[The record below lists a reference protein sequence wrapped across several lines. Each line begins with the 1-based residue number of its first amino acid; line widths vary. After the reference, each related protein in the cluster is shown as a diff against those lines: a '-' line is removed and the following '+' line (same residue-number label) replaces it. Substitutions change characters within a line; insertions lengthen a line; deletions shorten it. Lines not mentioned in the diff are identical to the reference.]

1 MNIHHQKTLLPN
13 GLTLVSVQ
21 MPHLQSALLSV
32 YVRVGSRHESTET
45 NGISHLLEHLF
56 FRGSHRF
63 PDARKMNLAIEWVGG
78 SLNAVTM
85 RDLSYYYTACHPKGL
100 EKALHILGNM
110 LAAPKLSKLSVEKQ
124 IVLEEMLDEVD
135 DKGEDIDLDN
145 LSKMQLFKGH
155 PLSFKIAGT
164 PQSLAHISKKQLLS
178 HYKRH
183 YVAANMVLGVASPLP
198 CDKVI
203 RAATKAFAH
212 LPRGERI
219 QETPPKPPP
228 KGPRLLYVPRAESQ
242 LLFRLSF
249 LTVPEN
255 HKDALLL
262 HILQR
267 ILDDGLSSWL
277 PFEVVEKRGLAYSVE
292 TLLEG
297 FSDVGIFNVD
307 SAATPSRAP
316 QVVECILK
324 TLAKLADFKLPVEEL
339 RRAKRR
345 KQMQLEFAKDSPG
358 ELLSRLAATELFYSP
373 ESFEA
378 RAKRIQKIKTKELVS
393 FARNLF
399 CKENLWVVAVGPQK
413 DKAAFAKAIRNSPIP
428 HTKILR

>member
-13 GLTLVSVQ
+13 GLTLVSLQ

-32 YVRVGSRHESTET
+32 YVRVGSRHETVET

-56 FRGSHRF
+56 FRGSRRF

-85 RDLSYYYTACHPKGL
+85 RDLSYYYTACHPSGL
-100 EKALHILGNM
+100 ETALRILGNM
-110 LAAPKLSKLSVEKQ
+110 LTTPKLDKLSVEKQ

-164 PQSLAHISKKQLLS
+164 PQSLVGISRKQLLS
-178 HYKRH
+178 HYERH

-198 CDKVI
+198 CEKVI
-203 RAATKAFAH
+203 RASAKAFSH
-212 LPRGERI
+212 IPRGKRI
-219 QETPPKPPP
+219 QEGPPRQPPL
-228 KGPRLLYVPRAESQ
+228 GPRLLYVPRDESQ

-255 HKDALLL
+255 HEPHLHL

-297 FSDVGIFNVD
+297 FSDVGIFNID
-307 SAATPSRAP
+307 SASTPNRAP
-316 QVVECILK
+316 KVVECILK
-324 TLAKLADFKLPVEEL
+324 TVARLADASLPIEEL
-339 RRAKRR
+339 RRAKKR

-378 RAKRIQKIKTKELVS
+378 RSQRIRKIKTKELVNL
-393 FARNLF
+393 AKNLF
-399 CKENLWVVAVGPQK
+399 RKENLWAVAVGPK
-413 DKAAFAKAIRNSPIP
+413 KHRAAFSKAIHNNPLP
-428 HTKILR
+428 

>member
-1 MNIHHQKTLLPN
+1 MNIQARKTLLPN
-13 GLTLVSVQ
+13 GLTLVSLH

-32 YVRVGSRHESTET
+32 YVRVGSRHETVHN
-45 NGISHLLEHLF
+45 NGVSHLLEHLF
-56 FRGSHRF
+56 FRGSSRF
-63 PDARKMNLAIEWVGG
+63 PNARKMNLAIEWVGG

-85 RDLSYYYTACHPKGL
+85 RDLSYYYTACHPTGV
-100 EKALHILGNM
+100 ETALRILGKM
-110 LAAPKLSKLSVEKQ
+110 LSTPQLAKLSVEKQ

-155 PLSFKIAGT
+155 PLAFKIAGT
-164 PQSLAHISKKQLLS
+164 PQSLVHISKKQLLS

-198 CDKVI
+198 CEKI
-203 RAATKAFAH
+203 IHAAQKAFLH
-212 LPRGERI
+212 IPRGERV
-219 QETPPKPPP
+219 EESPPP
-228 KGPRLLYVPRAESQ
+228 PPVGPRLLYVPRNESQ

-255 HKDALLL
+255 HEHHL
-262 HILQR
+262 HLHLLQR

-277 PFEVVEKRGLAYSVE
+277 PFEVVEKRGLAYSVD

-297 FSDVGIFNVD
+297 FSDVGIFNID
-307 SAATPSRAP
+307 SAATPNRAP

-324 TLAKLADFKLPVEEL
+324 TVAKLCHSKLPIEEL

-345 KQMQLEFAKDSPG
+345 KHMQLDFAKDSPG
-358 ELLSRLAATELFYSP
+358 ELLSRLAATELFHHP
-373 ESFEA
+373 ESFEE
-378 RAKRIQKIKTKELVS
+378 RAQRIRKIKTRELVS
-393 FARNLF
+393 LAREVF
-399 CKENLWVVAVGPQK
+399 CKKNLWAVAVGPK
-413 DKAAFAKAIRNSPIP
+413 KYRAAFAKAILHNP
-428 HTKILR
+428 LL

>member
-1 MNIHHQKTLLPN
+1 MVAL
-13 GLTLVSVQ
+13 Q
-21 MPHLQSALLSV
+21 MPHLQSALISI
-32 YVRVGSRHESTET
+32 YVRVGSRHETAKT

-56 FRGSHRF
+56 FRGSSRF
-63 PDARKMNLAIEWVGG
+63 PNARKMNLAIEWVGG

-85 RDLSYYYTACHPKGL
+85 RDLSYYYTLCHPSGL
-100 EKALHILGNM
+100 EKALRILGNM
-110 LAAPKLSKLSVEKQ
+110 LSAPKLANLSVEKR

-164 PQSLAHISKKQLLS
+164 PQSLANISRKQLVS
-178 HYKRH
+178 HYERH

-203 RAATKAFAH
+203 CAAEKAFAH
-212 LPRGERI
+212 LPRGERA
-219 QETPPKPPP
+219 QESPPLRPPAGP
-228 KGPRLLYVPRAESQ
+228 KLLYVPRDESQ

-255 HKDALLL
+255 HEQHLHL

-297 FSDVGIFNVD
+297 FSDVGIFNID
-307 SAATPSRAP
+307 SASTPNRAP
-316 QVVECILK
+316 LVVECILK
-324 TLAKLADFKLPVEEL
+324 TLCKLMDEKLPIEEL
-339 RRAKRR
+339 RRAKKR

-358 ELLSRLAATELFYSP
+358 ELLSRLAATELFYVP

-378 RAKRIQKIKTKELVS
+378 RTQRIRKMKTKELVTL
-393 FARNLF
+393 ARNLF

-413 DKAAFAKAIRNSPIP
+413 YRAAFSKAIYNSPLP
-428 HTKILR
+428 RKAFSDSH

>member
-1 MNIHHQKTLLPN
+1 VNIRHRKTLLPN
-13 GLTLVSVQ
+13 GLTLVSVH

-32 YVRVGSRHESTET
+32 YVRVGSRHETVET

-56 FRGSHRF
+56 FRGNSHF
-63 PDARKMNLAIEWVGG
+63 PNTRKTNLAIEWVGG

-85 RDLSYYYTACHPKGL
+85 RDLSYYYTACHPSGL
-100 EKALHILGNM
+100 ETALRILGNM
-110 LAAPKLSKLSVEKQ
+110 LRAPTLAKLSVEKQ

-164 PQSLAHISKKQLLS
+164 PQSITNISKKQLAS
-178 HYKRH
+178 HYERH
-183 YVAANMVLGVASPLP
+183 YVADNMVLGVASPLP
-198 CDKVI
+198 CDEVI
-203 RAATKAFAH
+203 RASAKAFSH
-212 LPRGERI
+212 LPRGKRV
-219 QETPPKPPP
+219 QETPPRQPPDGP
-228 KGPRLLYVPRAESQ
+228 KLLYVSRDESQ

-255 HKDALLL
+255 HEHHLHL

-307 SAATPSRAP
+307 SASTPNRAP

-324 TLAKLADFKLPVEEL
+324 TLAKLTDLGLPVEEL
-339 RRAKRR
+339 RRAKKR
-345 KQMQLEFAKDSPG
+345 KRMHLEFAKDSPG
-358 ELLSRLAATELFYSP
+358 ELLSRLAATELFYRP
-373 ESFEA
+373 ESFEV
-378 RAKRIQKIKTKELVS
+378 RTERIRKMKTKELVNL
-393 FARNLF
+393 ARNLF
-399 CKENLWVVAVGPQK
+399 CKENLRVVAVGPRK
-413 DKAAFAKAIRNSPIP
+413 YRAAFADAIRSNPLP
-428 HTKILR
+428 HRKT

>member
-1 MNIHHQKTLLPN
+1 MNIRHQKTLLPN
-13 GLTLVSVQ
+13 GLTLVTLQ
-21 MPHLQSALLSV
+21 MPHLQSALISV
-32 YVRVGSRHESTET
+32 YVRVGSRHETAEN

-56 FRGSHRF
+56 FRGSSRF

-85 RDLSYYYTACHPKGL
+85 RDLSYYYTACHPSGL
-100 EKALHILGNM
+100 ETALRILGNM

-164 PQSLAHISKKQLLS
+164 PQSVINISRKQLLL
-178 HYKRH
+178 HYERH

-198 CDKVI
+198 FDKVI
-203 RAATKAFAH
+203 RASEKAFLH
-212 LPRGERI
+212 LPRGKRI
-219 QETPPKPPP
+219 QESPPNPTPA
-228 KGPRLLYVPRAESQ
+228 GPRLLYVPRDESQ

-255 HKDALLL
+255 HEHHLHL

-297 FSDVGIFNVD
+297 FSDVGIFNID
-307 SAATPSRAP
+307 SASTPTRSP
-316 QVVECILK
+316 QVVERILK
-324 TLAKLADFKLPVEEL
+324 TLAKLTEPNLPIAEL
-339 RRAKRR
+339 RRAKKR
-345 KQMQLEFAKDSPG
+345 KQMQLEFVKDSPG

-378 RAKRIQKIKTKELVS
+378 RTERIRKVKTKELVCL
-393 FARNLF
+393 ARNLF
-399 CKENLWVVAVGPQK
+399 CKENLWAVAVGPQK
-413 DKAAFAKAIRNSPIP
+413 DKSAFAKAIRNTPIL
-428 HTKILR
+428 HKKA

>member
-1 MNIHHQKTLLPN
+1 VNIHPQKILLPN
-13 GLTLVSVQ
+13 GLTLVALH
-21 MPHLQSALLSV
+21 MPHLHSALVSV
-32 YVRVGSRHESTET
+32 YVRVGSRHETATT

-56 FRGSHRF
+56 FRGSSRF
-63 PDARKMNLAIEWVGG
+63 SNARAMNLEIERVGG

-85 RDLSYYYTACHPKGL
+85 RDLSYFYTACHPGGL
-100 EKALHILGNM
+100 ETALCVLGDM
-110 LAAPKLSKLSVEKQ
+110 LTSPKLSKLSVEKQ

-164 PQSLAHISKKQLLS
+164 PQSLAHISRKQLLA
-178 HYKRH
+178 HYERH

-198 CDKVI
+198 FDKVT
-203 RAATKAFAH
+203 RASAKAFSH
-212 LPRGERI
+212 LPRGERV
-219 QETPPKPPP
+219 QETPPKPPSVGP
-228 KGPRLLYVPRAESQ
+228 KLLYVPRDESQ

-255 HKDALLL
+255 HEDHLLL

-267 ILDDGLSSWL
+267 ILDDGLASWL

-297 FSDVGIFNVD
+297 FSDVGIFNID
-307 SAATPSRAP
+307 SASTPARAP

-324 TLAKLADFKLPVEEL
+324 TVAKLRDFKLPVEEL
-339 RRAKRR
+339 RHAKKR

-358 ELLSRLAATELFYSP
+358 ELLSRLAATELFYPP

-378 RAKRIQKIKTKELVS
+378 RTRRIRKIQTRKLVHM
-393 FARNLF
+393 ARSLF
-399 CKENLWVVAVGPQK
+399 RKENLWAVAVGPK
-413 DKAAFAKAIRNSPIP
+413 KARAAFAKAIRDTPIP
-428 HTKILR
+428 YK